1 MSRLGIIARALIVGG
16 TLSAGSIAAMAQ
28 PAPRVELVPR
38 EAERRVDVLVGG
50 KPFTSYVYPTTLKKP
65 SLYPIMTASGKVVT
79 RGYPLAPRPNE
90 RVDHPHHVG
99 LWFNFGDVN
108 GLDFWNNSDA
118 IAVARAPKMGTIVHR
133 SVRKAESG
141 NGMGTLEV
149 TSEWV
154 DHQGTPLLREDTR
167 FVFRAGPSGQR
178 AIDRVSTLTALDKP
192 VTFTDNKEGMLGLR
206 VTRALEHPA
215 TQPEVFTD
223 ASGKA
228 TSVPVLNNEGVT
240 GVYVT
245 SEGKE
250 GDAAWGTRGRWN
262 MLSGTIDGGPVTVAI
277 LDHPS
282 NVGYPTYWHAR
293 GYGLFAA
300 NSLGR
305 KVFDKTQEE
314 MKLELTPG
322 KSTTF
327 RYRVL
332 VLDAKPTSTQIEEE
346 FKAFAR

>member
-1 MSRLGIIARALIVGG
+1 
-16 TLSAGSIAAMAQ
+16 
-28 PAPRVELVPR
+28 
-38 EAERRVDVLVGG
+38 
-50 KPFTSYVYPTTLKKP
+50 
-65 SLYPIMTASGKVVT
+65 
-79 RGYPLAPRPNE
+79 
-90 RVDHPHHVG
+90 
-99 LWFNFGDVN
+99 
-108 GLDFWNNSDA
+108 
-118 IAVARAPKMGTIVHR
+118 MGTIVHR
-133 SVRKAESG
+133 AVRKAEGG
-141 NGMGTLEV
+141 NGSGTLEV

-154 DHQGTPLLREDTR
+154 DPQGTPLLREETR

-178 AIDRVSTLTALDKP
+178 AIDRTSTLTALDRA

-215 TQPEVFTD
+215 TQPELFTD

-228 TSVPVLNNEGVT
+228 TSVPVLNNDGVT
-240 GVYVT
+240 GVYRT

-262 MLSGTIDGGPVTVAI
+262 MLTGTIDGGPVTVAI

-314 MKLELTPG
+314 LKLELAPG

-332 VLDAKPTSTQIEEE
+332 VLDAKPTPTQIEEE